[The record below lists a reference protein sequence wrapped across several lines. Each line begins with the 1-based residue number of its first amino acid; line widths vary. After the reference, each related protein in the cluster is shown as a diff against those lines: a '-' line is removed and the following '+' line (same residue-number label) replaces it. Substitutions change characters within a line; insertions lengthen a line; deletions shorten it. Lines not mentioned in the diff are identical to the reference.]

1 MKSDI
6 NDLTERVRIL
16 STALRLYSFAGAG
29 PPGPEGPAGPVG
41 PPGPRGFPGPILESN
56 MESNSLRPIGQEFLN
71 GTGTIIR
78 FDFVVIKFI
87 FTHRSHL
94 PSSLFSHFNRR
105 RGSRRARCFL
115 FSRFLSSCS
124 KETKARLKTK
134 WRRRTIWPRI
144 L

>member
-1 MKSDI
+1 MASCNVVEKMKSDI

-71 GTGTIIR
+71 GTGTKIR
-78 FDFVVIKFI
+78 YEVIAIAYVFS
-87 FTHRSHL
+87 FLFHL
-94 PSSLFSHFNRR
+94 PFSLFSHDNRR
-105 RGSRRARCFL
+105 RGS
-115 FSRFLSSCS
+115 
-124 KETKARLKTK
+124 
-134 WRRRTIWPRI
+134 
-144 L
+144 